1 MNIALIAHDSK
12 KQEMIEFVKKHESFF
27 KQHSLFA
34 TGTTGLKIMENTD
47 LKVITLEVVQRNE
60 AAIKLYEKF
69 GFEIVGN
76 LRKRLKV
83 DGCYFDSFVM
93 EKVLD

>member
-34 TGTTGLKIMENTD
+34 QEQQD
-47 LKVITLEVVQRNE
+47 LKLWKIQ
-60 AAIKLYEKF
+60 I
-69 GFEIVGN
+69 
-76 LRKRLKV
+76 
-83 DGCYFDSFVM
+83 
-93 EKVLD
+93 

>member
-47 LKVITLEVVQRNE
+47 LKFIAVYLGHMVEISRLEDMWRRKN
-60 AAIKLYEKF
+60 
-69 GFEIVGN
+69 GFCDF
-76 LRKRLKV
+76 L
-83 DGCYFDSFVM
+83 
-93 EKVLD
+93 